1 MPHFVV
7 IGLSTFGTA
16 LARRLYELGASVV
29 AIDREKE
36 RVQEIKDAVTRA
48 YQADVTD
55 IETLRRLVRDGT
67 DAVIVS
73 LGEVMEDAVM
83 ITFHLKQ
90 MGVKEIIVK
99 TVREDAARVFRALGA
114 TETIVPE
121 AAIALRVAEELIRP
135 QLQNYLKLD
144 EEHVIVEL
152 AAPPSFRGRA
162 LVDLKLRQ
170 VWQVN
175 LVAIRQTV
183 PEGLI
188 AVPPADFVFKDS
200 DILVLLGKRGDID
213 RVVKETSRS

>member
-7 IGLSTFGTA
+7 IGLSTFGTV

-29 AIDREKE
+29 AIDRDKE
-36 RVQEIKDAVTRA
+36 RIQEIKDAVTRA

-55 IETLRRLVRDGT
+55 VETLKRLVRDDT

-90 MGVKEIIVK
+90 MGVREIIVK
-99 TVREDAARVFRALGA
+99 TGLPDAARVFRALGA

-121 AAIALRVAEELIRP
+121 ADIALRVAEELIKP

-144 EEHVIVEL
+144 EEHVMVEV
-152 AAPPSFRGRA
+152 AEPASFRGRTLA
-162 LVDLKLRQ
+162 NLGLRQ
-170 VWQVN
+170 TYRVN

-183 PEGLI
+183 PAAFI
-188 AVPPADFVFKDS
+188 AVPPSDFVFKGS
-200 DILVLLGKRGDID
+200 DVLVLLGRRDDIE
-213 RVVKETSRS
+213 RLLEAER